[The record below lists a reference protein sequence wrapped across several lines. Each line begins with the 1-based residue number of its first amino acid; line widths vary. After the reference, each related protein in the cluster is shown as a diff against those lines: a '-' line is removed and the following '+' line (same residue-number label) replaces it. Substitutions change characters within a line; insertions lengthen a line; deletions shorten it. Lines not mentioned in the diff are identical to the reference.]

1 MKHARTLFCWLR
13 WLAIL
18 LCMSGLFAWLISAH
32 LAPRPFASVWWP
44 CLIGGVIASVLLVT
58 LNLIEGGC
66 AGVILLVLGLL
77 AAGVLSK
84 HLPAEAAGYY
94 YILPAAIL
102 TGFVAT
108 RGVFYPR
115 FFS

>member
-1 MKHARTLFCWLR
+1 MKHVRTLLCWLR

-18 LCMSGLFAWLISAH
+18 LCMSGFFAWLISAH

-44 CLIGGVIASVLLVT
+44 CLIGSVTASVFLVT
-58 LNLIEGGC
+58 QNLIEGGC
-66 AGVILLVLGLL
+66 VGVILLVLGLL
-77 AAGVLSK
+77 AAGVLAK
-84 HLPAEAAGYY
+84 NHPAEAAGYY
-94 YILPAAIL
+94 YILPSAIL

-108 RGVFYPR
+108 RGVFYGG

>member
-1 MKHARTLFCWLR
+1 MKHARTLLCWVR

-18 LCMSGLFAWLISAH
+18 LGMSGVFAWLISAH
-32 LAPRPFASVWWP
+32 LAPRPFASVWLP
-44 CLIGGVIASVLLVT
+44 CLIGSVIASVFLVT

-66 AGVILLVLGLL
+66 AGVILLVLGLF

-84 HLPAEAAGYY
+84 HHPAEAAAWC
-94 YILPAAIL
+94 YILPSVVL

-108 RGVFYPR
+108 RGVFYGG